1 MEKTEKIIFKSRS
14 IRMSEKLI
22 AVIKEI
28 KKNDQKGSSFNS
40 IVIDCIIEGLKSK
53 YNIKL

>member
-1 MEKTEKIIFKSRS
+1 MEKIIFKSRS

>member
-1 MEKTEKIIFKSRS
+1 MEKIIFKSRS

-22 AVIKEI
+22 SVIKEI